1 MSPIAILQEIRIDT
15 EQLLAQLES
24 GSSRFYEITADGTL
38 TECTPTLRQY
48 YRHIVRNVQH
58 LIDLLHHSPPAA
70 RL

>member
-1 MSPIAILQEIRIDT
+1 MSPIVILQEMRIDT

-24 GSSRFYEITADGTL
+24 GASRFYEITTDGTL

-48 YRHIVRNVQH
+48 YRNIIHNIHR
-58 LIDLLHHSPPAA
+58 LLELLHHSPAA